1 VKKIKPQTVHAR
13 QVQQFLDD
21 AQKRA
26 RAAQANDAFYDIAM
40 VSETEANEAVL
51 TAEEYL
57 QSVAADI
64 HARLL

>member
-1 VKKIKPQTVHAR
+1 MPDKYSNFWMTRKSVPAR
-13 QVQQFLDD
+13 R
-21 AQKRA
+21 KR
-26 RAAQANDAFYDIAM
+26 NDAFYDIAM